1 MPQPRALVA
10 RQFSSLSIFNYRV
23 YFFGQLISIIGT
35 WMQTTGQA
43 WLVLKITGSPL
54 ALGTVTTL
62 QFLPMTVF
70 ILVGGVIADRV
81 PKRRLLIVTQTLALI
96 QASIMGLLVATDTVQ
111 LWHIYCLAFSLG
123 MINAFGN
130 PVRQAFVV
138 ELVGKDQLV
147 NAVALNSSVFN
158 GGRILGPAAAGL
170 AIGFTSLSTAFFL
183 NALSFV
189 AVLAAYAAMRPSQFY
204 APRAAKPGGNV
215 LRQVGEGFSYA
226 WRTPP
231 VLYVLILMAFFG
243 TFGYNFTVVI
253 PLVAKFV
260 LHAGPEQFGL
270 LTSFM
275 GVGSLVS
282 ALAIAGTGRASNRV
296 FMTAAVG
303 FVLALAGV
311 AASPW
316 FYLTAGLLVVQ
327 GMSNIL
333 FSTTVNTGIQLEVPD
348 ELRGRVISIYQL
360 LMAGTTPFG
369 GWFTG
374 TLAEPIGV
382 PKTLGI
388 EAGLCALGLAVGLA
402 YRASHRRRTAR
413 VAVSGTASQAAE
425 QGAAGG

>member
-1 MPQPRALVA
+1 MALPRALVA

-23 YFFGQLISIIGT
+23 YFFGQMISIIGT

-70 ILVGGVIADRV
+70 ILFGGVVADRV
-81 PKRRLLIVTQTLALI
+81 PKRKLLIVTQTLALI
-96 QASIMGLLVATDTVQ
+96 QAAVMGALVMTDTVQ
-111 LWHIYCLAFSLG
+111 LWHIYLLATSLG
-123 MINAFGN
+123 LINAFGN

-138 ELVGKDQLV
+138 ELVGKEQLV

-158 GGRILGPAAAGL
+158 AGRILGPAAAGL
-170 AIGFTSLSTAFFL
+170 AIGFTGLATAFFL

-189 AVLAAYAAMRPSQFY
+189 AVLVAYFMMKPQDFY
-204 APRAAKPGGNV
+204 APRAAKVTGNV
-215 LRQVGEGFSYA
+215 LRQVGEGFKYA
-226 WRTPP
+226 WKAPSI
-231 VLYVLILMAFFG
+231 LYLLILMAFFG
-243 TFGYNFTVVI
+243 TFGYNFTVVV
-253 PLVAKFV
+253 PLVARFV
-260 LHAGPEQFGL
+260 LNVGPERFGL
-270 LTSFM
+270 LTSCM
-275 GVGSLVS
+275 GVGSLIS

-296 FMTAAVG
+296 FMLASVS

-316 FYLTAGLLVVQ
+316 FLLTCGLLVIQ
-327 GMSNIL
+327 GMSNIA
-333 FSTTVNTGIQLEVPD
+333 FSTTINTGIQLQVPD

-374 TLAEPIGV
+374 TLAESIGV

-388 EAGLCALGLAVGLA
+388 EAALCAVGLVVGLT
-402 YRASHRRRTAR
+402 YRAMHNREFREA
-413 VAVSGTASQAAE
+413 AALAKQAA
-425 QGAAGG
+425 A